1 MKLVTYAVPVLILLL
16 SFFYNTNPF
25 IVKEEAQEAY
35 EYLHATRPGN
45 KGLLRWSDTLA
56 RVAEAKALDMAKRNY
71 TGHTDPDGY
80 DINYYL
86 LQSGY
91 ALNTSPNQ
99 HPGDH
104 VFESLSAGSANGS
117 EAIQKLL
124 LDKDFPKWNNTQADI
139 GIGFVKCDVGKHRS
153 YVCILVAKH
162 D

>member
-25 IVKEEAQEAY
+25 IVKEEAQQAY
-35 EYLHATRPGN
+35 GYLHAIQPGSN
-45 KGLLRWSDTLA
+45 TVLRWSDTLA
-56 RVAEAKALDMAKRNY
+56 KVAEAKALDMARRNY

-80 DINYYL
+80 DINYYIQ
-86 LQSGY
+86 QSGY
-91 ALNTSPNQ
+91 ALNTSRNQ

-104 VFESLSAGSANGS
+104 VFESLSAGSANGA
-117 EAIQKLL
+117 EAIKKLIV
-124 LDKDFPKWNNTQADI
+124 DQGFPKWNNTQADI

-153 YVCILVAKH
+153 YACIIVAKH